1 MKSYKNLLLSAMLCL
16 AATTTIQAREVTS
29 FNQEWGF
36 KKGVFTPWG
45 VYPNIRMP
53 QVDTLVNLPHTFN
66 EHDIMNDDGYFRGEG
81 SYLKHLEVPE
91 DWKGKRIFLKFEGA
105 SQVAD
110 VNVNFT
116 HVLEH
121 KGAYNAFAI
130 ELTDRVLYGQD
141 NIITVT
147 CNNAHRFDVAAQGGD
162 YNVPGGLYRD
172 VWLEVMDEDAC
183 ISPMYYG
190 SEGVLLH
197 QKRVTEEHAELM
209 AEVHLLSKSGYKGCE
224 VKVALLDAEGNE
236 VISKTTPYIN
246 NDQAIINLALDHPH
260 LWNGTEDPYLYTI
273 VTTLIRNGKEIDR
286 VEEQTGFRY
295 FWVDAD
301 KGFFLNG
308 KHIRLHGV
316 SRHQEWRNE
325 SAALTKEHHLADY
338 DLMTEMGVNALRLA
352 HYPQAHF
359 MFEEADRRGILVWEE
374 IPFICNYIKDSMD
387 ENLRFQLREMIIA
400 NFNHPSIF
408 CWGLFNEVPDDHC
421 SMTAELND
429 IAHTL
434 DPSRLTTAATCFEGD
449 FNFITDLMGWNKY
462 AGWYYGTFS
471 DFATIFDTWH
481 AKHPDVK
488 LCISEYGAGA
498 AISQHVGR
506 YRETDGS
513 DARSSARGPWHPME
527 KQTASHMAHIRMIEE
542 REYLWGT
549 FVWNMF
555 DFASSMRREGDT
567 NNMNDKGLVSHD
579 RQTRKDAFY
588 AYKAYWNKK
597 EKTVHLCSKDYTQ
610 RKEALCDIIVFTTAP
625 SVKLY
630 VNGKLVGTQK
640 TDAFA
645 TAQWRDFTL
654 QPGENHVEVR
664 TAHGTDSAVWTVN
677 E

>member
-1 MKSYKNLLLSAMLCL
+1 MS
-16 AATTTIQAREVTS
+16 
-29 FNQEWGF
+29 
-36 KKGVFTPWG
+36 
-45 VYPNIRMP
+45 
-53 QVDTLVNLPHTFN
+53 
-66 EHDIMNDDGYFRGEG
+66 
-81 SYLKHLEVPE
+81 
-91 DWKGKRIFLKFEGA
+91 
-105 SQVAD
+105 
-110 VNVNFT
+110 
-116 HVLEH
+116 
-121 KGAYNAFAI
+121 
-130 ELTDRVLYGQD
+130 
-141 NIITVT
+141 
-147 CNNAHRFDVAAQGGD
+147 
-162 YNVPGGLYRD
+162 
-172 VWLEVMDEDAC
+172 
-183 ISPMYYG
+183 
-190 SEGVLLH
+190 
-197 QKRVTEEHAELM
+197 
-209 AEVHLLSKSGYKGCE
+209 
-224 VKVALLDAEGNE
+224 
-236 VISKTTPYIN
+236 
-246 NDQAIINLALDHPH
+246 
-260 LWNGTEDPYLYTI
+260 
-273 VTTLIRNGKEIDR
+273 
-286 VEEQTGFRY
+286 
-295 FWVDAD
+295 
-301 KGFFLNG
+301 
-308 KHIRLHGV
+308 
-316 SRHQEWRNE
+316 
-325 SAALTKEHHLADY
+325 
-338 DLMTEMGVNALRLA
+338 EMGINALRLA

-387 ENLRFQLREMIIA
+387 ENLRFQLREMIIQ

-481 AKHPDVK
+481 AEHPDVK

-506 YRETDGS
+506 YRESDGS
-513 DARSSARGPWHPME
+513 DARESARGHWHPME

-579 RQTRKDAFY
+579 RKDRKDAFY
-588 AYKAYWNKK
+588 AYKAYWNKN
-597 EKTVHLCSKDYTQ
+597 EKTVHLCSKDYTL

-630 VNGKLVGTQK
+630 INGKLVGTQK

-654 QPGENHVEVR
+654 QKGENRVEVR
-664 TAHGTDSAVWTVN
+664 TAHGNDSATWIV

>member
-1 MKSYKNLLLSAMLCL
+1 MKSYKNLLLPALLCL
-16 AATTTIQAREVTS
+16 ASVTTLQAREVTS

-45 VYPNIRMP
+45 VYPNIRIP
-53 QVDTLVNLPHTFN
+53 QCDTLVNLPHTFN
-66 EHDIMNDDGYFRGEG
+66 EHDIMSDEGYFRGEG
-81 SYLKHLEVPE
+81 SYMKHLEVPE
-91 DWKGKRIFLKFEGA
+91 AWKGKRIFLKFEGA
-105 SQVAD
+105 AQVAD

-130 ELTDRVLYGQD
+130 ELTDRVDYGKD

-172 VWLEVMDEDAC
+172 VWLEVTDEDAC
-183 ISPMYYG
+183 ISPLYFG

-197 QKRVTEEHAELM
+197 QRRVTEERADLM

-224 VKVALLDAEGNE
+224 VTVALLDAEGNT

-246 NDQAIINLALDHPH
+246 NDQAIINLAIDRPH
-260 LWNGTEDPYLYTI
+260 LWNGTADPYLYTL
-273 VTTLIRNGKEIDR
+273 VTTLSRNGKEIDR

-308 KHIRLHGV
+308 KHIRLRGV
-316 SRHQEWRNE
+316 SRHQEWKDV
-325 SAALTKEHHLADY
+325 SAALTREHHLADY
-338 DLMTEMGVNALRLA
+338 DLMSEMGINALRLA

-387 ENLRFQLREMIIA
+387 ENLRFQLREMIIQ

-481 AKHPDVK
+481 AEHPDVK

-506 YRETDGS
+506 YRESDGS
-513 DARSSARGPWHPME
+513 DARESARGHWHPME

-542 REYLWGT
+542 RPYLWGT

-579 RQTRKDAFY
+579 RKVRKDAFY
-588 AYKAYWNKK
+588 AYKAYWNKN

-630 VNGKLVGTQK
+630 INGKLVGTQK

-654 QPGENHVEVR
+654 QKGENRVEVR
-664 TAHGTDSAVWTVN
+664 TAHGNDSATWIV

>member
-1 MKSYKNLLLSAMLCL
+1 
-16 AATTTIQAREVTS
+16 R
-29 FNQEWGF
+29 
-36 KKGVFTPWG
+36 
-45 VYPNIRMP
+45 
-53 QVDTLVNLPHTFN
+53 
-66 EHDIMNDDGYFRGEG
+66 
-81 SYLKHLEVPE
+81 
-91 DWKGKRIFLKFEGA
+91 
-105 SQVAD
+105 
-110 VNVNFT
+110 
-116 HVLEH
+116 
-121 KGAYNAFAI
+121 
-130 ELTDRVLYGQD
+130 
-141 NIITVT
+141 
-147 CNNAHRFDVAAQGGD
+147 
-162 YNVPGGLYRD
+162 
-172 VWLEVMDEDAC
+172 
-183 ISPMYYG
+183 
-190 SEGVLLH
+190 
-197 QKRVTEEHAELM
+197 RVTEERADLM

-224 VKVALLDAEGNE
+224 VTVALLDAEGNT

-246 NDQAIINLALDHPH
+246 NDQAIINLAIDRPH
-260 LWNGTEDPYLYTI
+260 LWNGTADPYLYTL
-273 VTTLIRNGKEIDR
+273 VTTLSRNGKEIDR

-308 KHIRLHGV
+308 KHIRLRGV
-316 SRHQEWRNE
+316 SRHQEWKDV
-325 SAALTKEHHLADY
+325 SAALTREHHLADY
-338 DLMTEMGVNALRLA
+338 DLMSEMGINALRLA

-387 ENLRFQLREMIIA
+387 ENLRFQLREMIIQ

-481 AKHPDVK
+481 AEHPDVK

-506 YRETDGS
+506 YRESDGS
-513 DARSSARGPWHPME
+513 DARESARGHWHPME

-542 REYLWGT
+542 RPYLWGT

-579 RQTRKDAFY
+579 RKVRKDAFY
-588 AYKAYWNKK
+588 AYKAYWNKN
-597 EKTVHLCSKDYTQ
+597 EKTVHLCSKDYTL

-630 VNGKLVGTQK
+630 INGKLVGTQK

-654 QPGENHVEVR
+654 QKGENRVEVR
-664 TAHGTDSAVWTVN
+664 TAHGNDSATWIV

>member
-1 MKSYKNLLLSAMLCL
+1 MS
-16 AATTTIQAREVTS
+16 
-29 FNQEWGF
+29 
-36 KKGVFTPWG
+36 
-45 VYPNIRMP
+45 
-53 QVDTLVNLPHTFN
+53 
-66 EHDIMNDDGYFRGEG
+66 
-81 SYLKHLEVPE
+81 
-91 DWKGKRIFLKFEGA
+91 
-105 SQVAD
+105 
-110 VNVNFT
+110 
-116 HVLEH
+116 
-121 KGAYNAFAI
+121 
-130 ELTDRVLYGQD
+130 
-141 NIITVT
+141 
-147 CNNAHRFDVAAQGGD
+147 
-162 YNVPGGLYRD
+162 
-172 VWLEVMDEDAC
+172 
-183 ISPMYYG
+183 
-190 SEGVLLH
+190 
-197 QKRVTEEHAELM
+197 
-209 AEVHLLSKSGYKGCE
+209 
-224 VKVALLDAEGNE
+224 
-236 VISKTTPYIN
+236 
-246 NDQAIINLALDHPH
+246 
-260 LWNGTEDPYLYTI
+260 
-273 VTTLIRNGKEIDR
+273 
-286 VEEQTGFRY
+286 
-295 FWVDAD
+295 
-301 KGFFLNG
+301 
-308 KHIRLHGV
+308 
-316 SRHQEWRNE
+316 
-325 SAALTKEHHLADY
+325 
-338 DLMTEMGVNALRLA
+338 EMGINALRLA

-387 ENLRFQLREMIIA
+387 ENLRFQLREMIIQ

-421 SMTAELND
+421 SMTAELNN

-462 AGWYYGTFS
+462 AGWYYGTFK

-481 AKHPDVK
+481 AEHPDVK

-506 YRETDGS
+506 YREGDGS
-513 DARSSARGPWHPME
+513 DARASARGNWHPME

-579 RQTRKDAFY
+579 RKVRKDAFY
-588 AYKAYWNKK
+588 AYKAYWNKN

-630 VNGKLVGTQK
+630 INGKLVGTQK

-654 QPGENHVEVR
+654 QKGENRVEVR
-664 TAHGTDSAVWTVN
+664 TAHGNDSATWIV